1 MKLHLVDS
9 NVVVVANQFNP
20 SVFSQLWLTKHG
32 LATEEE
38 VGGEDCA
45 FTNVFAQV
53 ITPRFALVVA
63 PNLLQLMV
71 RPGVED
77 QQKLVEEK
85 IGKVVE
91 LLPHTPFSA
100 VGLNFRYHAKP
111 EKADVHSLTRGL
123 FFVEHS
129 PLHRA
134 FDMPDAMFGG
144 YLSKNVLGCR
154 LRLDVKPVFAPLEE
168 GSPPEDLLL
177 LGFNFH
183 HDLSQT
189 TGGDAIRT
197 AVAKWNEA
205 LSEAQRIADAVAEKD
220 T

>member
-53 ITPRFALVVA
+53 ITPRFALVVT
-63 PNLLQLMV
+63 PNHLQLMV
-71 RPGVED
+71 RSGVEE

-111 EKADVHSLTRGL
+111 DKGDVHSLTRGL
-123 FFVEHS
+123 FFVEQS

-134 FDMPDAMFGG
+134 FDVPDARFGG
-144 YLSKNVLGCR
+144 YVSKNVLGCR
-154 LRLDVKPVFAPLEE
+154 LRLEVKPVIAPLEE

>member
-1 MKLHLVDS
+1 VDS

-32 LATEEE
+32 LATEDE
-38 VGGEDCA
+38 VGGDDCA

-53 ITPRFALVVA
+53 ITARFALVVA

-71 RPGVED
+71 LPGVED

-100 VGLNFRYHAKP
+100 VGLNFRYHGKP
-111 EKADVHSLTRGL
+111 EKGDVHSLTRGL
-123 FFVEHS
+123 FFVEQS

-134 FDMPDAMFGG
+134 FDLPDARFGG
-144 YLSKNVLGCR
+144 YVSKNVLGCR
-154 LRLDVKPVFAPLEE
+154 LRLDVKPVFAQIEE

-177 LGFNFH
+177 LSFNFH
-183 HDLSQT
+183 HDLTQI
-189 TGGDAIRT
+189 TGGTAIKT
-197 AVAKWNEA
+197 AVAKWNLA
-205 LSEAQRIADAVAEKD
+205 RREAQSIANAVAEKD
-220 T
+220 Q